1 MAFCAN
7 GTDGQGRQLVSN
19 ICGMEP
25 RRIRTGPRFPS
36 DACLARQPLYS
47 TLVTERTIV
56 LPPSPDGNGHDSHYR
71 LTMMVPKRR
80 FLSYV
85 RERWWAILICLVLT
99 LGSVVV
105 YETVRSEKY
114 NSYAR
119 LYLSGD
125 VQLGPT
131 AVFTEDQNYF
141 GTQIELVKSARLQR
155 AAAEQLGAAAMQTLK
170 EPIDIEV
177 IRPMAT
183 SLLQLRATGSDPAL
197 TQRFLQ
203 ALVQEYLAYKK
214 ETRKITSE
222 DMVVSLTEQLAL
234 REKELQAEQDK
245 WAEFQKTNNVAV
257 MEEEG
262 KSAGLYLAELNLQLA
277 KFRLEQALLRQSLET
292 AIAAAPTF
300 PQVGLTNVDA
310 GQAAPATAES
320 APPPGQPAATNSVG
334 AIDDA
339 ALKSARLDLAVL
351 LGDKEDKVRYLG
363 ERKFAQEVAR
373 LQRLVSI
380 LEEENRSGK
389 AAALKELEQRMA
401 AIEAAIPSLETKV
414 LDINERLAR
423 AQRLK
428 TNIQREQGY
437 YDHLLSTLQN
447 VDLNRNV
454 QQERLSVLEPPS
466 PGQPEKRDLPLRIV
480 LAVIGGL
487 ALGLG
492 IVFVWHLLDD
502 RFVSVR
508 DIKDQ
513 FGETM
518 LGLVPQ
524 IKVSRA
530 RPQEALLGSG
540 DSRLAY
546 VESYRHLRSAL
557 LLSSPGESRPQTLL
571 LTSAGPAEGKTTIAI
586 NLARLLARSGLR
598 VVLVDADVRAGATHR
613 LLDAEAQ
620 LGVLDYLR
628 GDADASAIV
637 HATDVEGLSYVPGG
651 THNEQSEGL
660 LLSPKLS
667 DLMCE
672 LRQDRDFVIL
682 DGAPILMSDD
692 AALLVPHADAVVLVT
707 RPFHTRSRLIRQ
719 ALDMLYQRQAKH
731 VSMIFNRARADDVAG
746 YYAMNGSTNPAR
758 NGKVL

>member
-7 GTDGQGRQLVSN
+7 GTDSQGRQLASN
-19 ICGMEP
+19 ICGRAP
-25 RRIRTGPRFPS
+25 DRVQTRPWFS
-36 DACLARQPLYS
+36 SYACRARKALYS

-56 LPPSPDGNGHDSHYR
+56 LPPGPDGNGHASHYR

-105 YETVRSEKY
+105 YETVRKEKY
-114 NSYAR
+114 NSFAR

-125 VQLGPT
+125 IQLSP
-131 AVFTEDQNYF
+131 ASMFTEDQNYF

-155 AAAEQLGAAAMQTLK
+155 TAADQLGPAALQNLK
-170 EPIDIEV
+170 EPIDVEV

-183 SLLQLRATGSDPAL
+183 SILQLRATGSDPAL

-214 ETRKITSE
+214 ETRRSTSE

-234 REKELQAEQDK
+234 REKGLQAEQDK

-262 KSAGLYLAELNLQLA
+262 KSAGLYLAELNLQVA
-277 KFRLEQALLRQSLET
+277 KLRLEQKLLRESLEA
-292 AIAAAPTF
+292 AITTVPNF
-300 PQVGLTNVDA
+300 LDA
-310 GQAAPATAES
+310 GPTNADSRLAAPATAES
-320 APPPGQPAATNSVG
+320 IPPPAQPAATNSVA

-339 ALKSARLDLAVL
+339 ALQSARLELAVL
-351 LGDKEDKVRYLG
+351 LGDKEDKVRYMG
-363 ERKFAQEVAR
+363 ERRFEQGVAR

-380 LEEENRSGK
+380 LEKENRTRK
-389 AAALKELEQRMA
+389 AAELKELEKRIA
-401 AIEAAIPSLETKV
+401 AIEAAIPSWETKV
-414 LDINERLAR
+414 LDINERLSQ

-428 TNIQREQGY
+428 SNTQREQGY

-598 VVLVDADVRAGATHR
+598 VVLVDADVRSGGTNR

-620 LGVLDYLR
+620 PGVIDYLR
-628 GDADASAIV
+628 GNADASAIV
-637 HATDVEGLSYVPGG
+637 HATDVQGLSYVPGG

-667 DLMCE
+667 DLMRE
-672 LRQDRDFVIL
+672 LRQNRDFVIL

-707 RPFHTRSRLIRQ
+707 RPFYTRSRLIRQ
-719 ALDMLYQRQAKH
+719 ALDMLYQRNAKH

-758 NGKVL
+758 NGKEL